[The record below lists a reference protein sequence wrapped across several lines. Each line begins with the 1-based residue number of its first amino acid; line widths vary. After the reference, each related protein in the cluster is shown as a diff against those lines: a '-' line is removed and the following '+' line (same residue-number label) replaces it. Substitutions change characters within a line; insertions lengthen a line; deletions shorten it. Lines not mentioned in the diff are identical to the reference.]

1 MTGRGPGAMLPATL
15 SEGRKTWMNADI
27 PTAETLLV
35 LCTCPDDASASA
47 VATGLLEE
55 RLAACVNR
63 ISGVKSSFWWNGHID
78 KDEEV
83 LLLIKTRAGL
93 FGELETTI
101 KRLHPYDTPEIIGLP
116 VMVGSADYLDW
127 VGSETKCV

>member
-1 MTGRGPGAMLPATL
+1 MLPATL
-15 SEGRKTWMNADI
+15 SEGIETRMNADI
-27 PTAETLLV
+27 LTAEHLLV

-47 VATGLLEE
+47 VATALLEE

-63 ISGVKSSFWWNGHID
+63 ITGVKSAFWWNGHID

-83 LLLIKTRAGL
+83 LLLIKTRASL
-93 FGELETTI
+93 FAELEATV
-101 KRLHPYDTPEIIGLP
+101 KGLHPYDTPEIIGLP
-116 VMVGSADYLDW
+116 LVAGSADYLDW